1 MLVPIIIA
9 GIVTGTFAAL
19 MSLASGTGLIFAA
32 YIYAVAGGFAV
43 LISAV
48 LFSLRFIVSKI
59 WWSLNI
65 DLRVNIIIAHIAS
78 ISAFIFISVVIFGIS
93 GNFFGSLASL
103 AVGALGIPAWLS
115 YSFDNFVAK
124 GEDRY
129 AEDYL

>member
-32 YIYAVAGGFAV
+32 YIYAVAGGFSV
-43 LISAV
+43 LICAIF
-48 LFSLRFIVSKI
+48 FSLRFVIAKI

-78 ISAFIFISVVIFGIS
+78 ISVFMLISTVIFGIS
-93 GNFFGSLASL
+93 GNVYGSLAAI
-103 AVGALGIPAWLS
+103 AVGVLGIPAWLS

-129 AEDYL
+129 ADDYL

>member
-1 MLVPIIIA
+1 MLVPMIVA

-48 LFSLRFIVSKI
+48 LFSLRFIISKI

-78 ISAFIFISVVIFGIS
+78 ISAFIFIFMVIFGIS

-103 AVGALGIPAWLS
+103 AIGALGIPAWLS

-129 AEDYL
+129 ADDYL